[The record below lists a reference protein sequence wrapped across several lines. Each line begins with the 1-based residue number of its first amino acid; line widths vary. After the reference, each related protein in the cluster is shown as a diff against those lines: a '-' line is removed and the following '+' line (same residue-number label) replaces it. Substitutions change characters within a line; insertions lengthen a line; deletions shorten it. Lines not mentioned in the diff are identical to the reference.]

1 MQILLN
7 TIMLEPRRWSVPKSV
22 TIPLIKLLP
31 RIKEQGF
38 DELEIWGYHLW
49 NMSEDEL
56 SFLLKKL
63 EEKNM
68 KASSVGS
75 YLTSQGGPE
84 RKGILDAAR
93 RYLSI
98 CKRLKSK
105 RLRVFYGD
113 RDLEKSDHIYLRFI
127 DEVFEEIL
135 KMAQDEGVVVMA
147 EMHTKTLVGSI
158 QGLRRAIEKWG
169 SYPNFG
175 LVYQPYEFNTES
187 ALEAL
192 DVAIRYMKSVHL
204 QNRHNGQ
211 FTGLAQGDVDY
222 RKVLEKLA
230 SFGYDGPFVLEF
242 TEGIAAPLKDFDCRR
257 ILSSAAKDREWLKS
271 TWRKLNG

>member
-113 RDLEKSDHIYLRFI
+113 RDFEKRLMKDNALFINVARGALVDEDALVRELERGRITAFLDVTDPEPPKAGHPFYSLPNCILTPHIAGSFGAECYRLGKATIKEIEQYLRG
-127 DEVFEEIL
+127 EPVENELSPEEF
-135 KMAQDEGVVVMA
+135 
-147 EMHTKTLVGSI
+147 SW
-158 QGLRRAIEKWG
+158 RA
-169 SYPNFG
+169 
-175 LVYQPYEFNTES
+175 
-187 ALEAL
+187 
-192 DVAIRYMKSVHL
+192 
-204 QNRHNGQ
+204 
-211 FTGLAQGDVDY
+211 
-222 RKVLEKLA
+222 
-230 SFGYDGPFVLEF
+230 
-242 TEGIAAPLKDFDCRR
+242 
-257 ILSSAAKDREWLKS
+257 
-271 TWRKLNG
+271 